1 MFEASEGVRT
11 AEDFYRAAMLF
22 QHGTEA
28 SDWRKAREL
37 ALRAVEL
44 HPEYREAKWLAAAA
58 LDRELIRTG
67 KRQRYGTQYRDVG
80 GRLELYPVDPAT
92 TDEQRAQWGLPPLRE
107 AQEAAA
113 QMNDERK

>member
-58 LDRELIRTG
+58 LDRELVRTG

-80 GRLELYPVDPAT
+80 GGWSSNRWIP
-92 TDEQRAQWGLPPLRE
+92 QRRTSSERSGGCHRCEKLRRR
-107 AQEAAA
+107 Q
-113 QMNDERK
+113 RR